1 MVIGSDGV
9 LDSSLV
15 STKVFILE
23 LGSYY
28 LLSYYNRH
36 TIYSSFC
43 SHVTA
48 RCPCLAGGLPC
59 NHSGNQTSSVF
70 CFSFPFSFIQ
80 ASQVA
85 QWVKNLSEMQEMQF
99 WSLYR
104 EDPLECYGNP
114 LQYSC
119 LWNPMDRTWW
129 ATVHRVT
136 KSWTWLKRLTEQG
149 VLSSRTWG
157 KIPLLT
163 FGQHKPLP
171 LSSIWKGW
179 VTEFYLHAR
188 GLGNTSTGS
197 TVFP

>member
-136 KSWTWLKRLTEQG
+136 KSWTWLKRLSREFSHLEPG
-149 VLSSRTWG
+149 ERYLS
-157 KIPLLT
+157 
-163 FGQHKPLP
+163 
-171 LSSIWKGW
+171 
-179 VTEFYLHAR
+179 
-188 GLGNTSTGS
+188 
-197 TVFP
+197 